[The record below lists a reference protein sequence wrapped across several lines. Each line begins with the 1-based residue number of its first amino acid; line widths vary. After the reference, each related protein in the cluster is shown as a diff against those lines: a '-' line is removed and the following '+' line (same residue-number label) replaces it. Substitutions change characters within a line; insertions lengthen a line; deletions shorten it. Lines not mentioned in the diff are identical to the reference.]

1 FETLTPVAEKGILM
15 MNPPYDARITDNHI
29 EGLYEMIGDRLKKA
43 FAGYEAWIISANQE
57 ALKHLGLRPSRKIP
71 LFNGALEC
79 RFIKLELYEGTRK
92 FFRDQPPLPEQ
103 KETGPIPKTRQ
114 RKFPPG
120 EEPRTLRKRKD
131 HDKP

>member
-1 FETLTPVAEKGILM
+1 
-15 MNPPYDARITDNHI
+15 
-29 EGLYEMIGDRLKKA
+29 
-43 FAGYEAWIISANQE
+43 
-57 ALKHLGLRPSRKIP
+57 LGLRPSRKIP

-103 KETGPIPKTRQ
+103 KETGPIPNTRL

-120 EEPRTLRKRKD
+120 EERRTLRKRKD